1 MSEFGRC
8 LPDMRVPPPGAE
20 SLALARRLEA
30 VESRNVTFLAPDFPV
45 FWTEAGGANVRDA
58 DGNVY
63 IDLTGAFGVAL
74 AGHAHPAVVERVRE
88 QAGRLVHGMGDVHP
102 PELKVE
108 LLERLARLAPWPE
121 CRGVLASSGSEAVEV
136 ALKTAELLT
145 GRSRLIAFEG
155 AYHGLTLG
163 SLAATARPA
172 FREPFRGRI
181 HPGVDFVPFPEARRP
196 ESADHS
202 LECVR
207 SFLEERAAEGDP
219 VGAVIFEPIQGR
231 AGVRI
236 PPPGFLQALTRRA
249 RAAGAVVIA
258 DEIFTGMGRTGHMWA
273 CEAEGVEPDI
283 LCAGK
288 ALGGGLPVSAC
299 LARREIMDAWPASG
313 GEAIHT
319 STFLGH
325 PLSCASALAFLDVLE
340 GEGIVGQA
348 ERVGGVFLAALQER
362 LGPLEGVIDVRGR
375 GLLIGIEVGQGRGA
389 PVTAAALRRGVLT
402 LPAGER
408 GEVVELAPPVVLT
421 DAQMEAS
428 ITLLAEAI
436 VEAGVGGGHGGR
448 AGAEASP

>member
-1 MSEFGRC
+1 MCDFGGC
-8 LPDMRVPPPGAE
+8 TPEIKVTPPGPE

-45 FWTEAGGANVRDA
+45 FWTEARGANVRDA

-74 AGHAHPAVVERVRE
+74 AGHAHPGVVERVRQ

-102 PELKVE
+102 PDLKVA
-108 LLERLARLAPWPE
+108 LLERLAALAPWSE
-121 CRGVLASSGSEAVEV
+121 CKGVLASSGSEAVEI
-136 ALKTAELLT
+136 ALKTAELVT

-172 FREPFRGRI
+172 FREPFRGRV
-181 HPGVDFVPFPEARRP
+181 HSGVDFVPFPEARRP
-196 ESADHS
+196 ESADES
-202 LECVR
+202 LACVR
-207 SFLEERAAEGDP
+207 SLLEQRAADGDP

-236 PPPGFLQALTRRA
+236 APPGFLAALARLA

-258 DEIFTGMGRTGHMWA
+258 DEIFTGMGRTGHLWA
-273 CEAEGVEPDI
+273 CGGEGVEPDI

-299 LARREIMDAWPASG
+299 LARPEIMDAWPASG

-325 PLSCASALAFLDVLE
+325 PLSCASALGFLDVLE
-340 GEGIVGQA
+340 GEALVERAASAGA
-348 ERVGGVFLAALQER
+348 ALLKALRERVGG
-362 LGPLEGVIDVRGR
+362 LEGVLDVRGR
-375 GLLIGIEVGQGRGA
+375 GLLLGIEVALGAAA
-389 PVTAAALRRGVLT
+389 PVTVAALRRGILT

-408 GEVVELAPPVVLT
+408 GEVVELAPPAVLT
-421 DAQMEAS
+421 DAQLESA

-436 VEAGVGGGHGGR
+436 
-448 AGAEASP
+448 AEVSRGTQP

>member
-1 MSEFGRC
+1 MSEFGLS
-8 LPDMRVPPPGAE
+8 LPDIKVAPPGPE
-20 SLALARRLEA
+20 SSALARRLEA

-45 FWTEAGGANVRDA
+45 FWAEARGANVRDA

-102 PELKVE
+102 PDLKVL
-108 LLERLARLAPWPE
+108 LLERLAALAPWPE
-121 CRGVLASSGSEAVEV
+121 CRGVLASSGSEAVEI
-136 ALKTAELLT
+136 ALKTAELVT

-163 SLAATARPA
+163 SLAATARAA
-172 FREPFRGRI
+172 FREPFSGRI
-181 HPGVDFVPFPEARRP
+181 HPGVDFAPFPEARFP
-196 ESADHS
+196 DSGAESLA
-202 LECVR
+202 CVR
-207 SFLEERAAEGDP
+207 AFLEAHAAEGDP

-236 PPPGFLQALTRRA
+236 PPPGFLQALTRLA

-258 DEIFTGMGRTGHMWA
+258 DEIFTGMGRTGHLWA
-273 CEAEGVEPDI
+273 CEGEGIEPDI

-299 LARREIMDAWPASG
+299 LARPEIMDAWPASS

-325 PLSCASALAFLDVLE
+325 PLSCASALAFIDVLE
-340 GEGIVGQA
+340 GEGIVEQA
-348 ERVGGVFLAALQER
+348 ASVGGALLTALQER
-362 LGPLEGVIDVRGR
+362 LARAEGVIDVRGR
-375 GLLIGIEVGQGRGA
+375 GLLLGVEVGPGRA
-389 PVTAAALRRGVLT
+389 AAVTAAALRRGVLT

-408 GEVVELAPPVVLT
+408 GEVVELAPPAVLT
-421 DAQMEAS
+421 DAQVVSAVV
-428 ITLLAEAI
+428 LLGEAI
-436 VEAGVGGGHGGR
+436 EEVSGA
-448 AGAEASP
+448 AGAADGAQP